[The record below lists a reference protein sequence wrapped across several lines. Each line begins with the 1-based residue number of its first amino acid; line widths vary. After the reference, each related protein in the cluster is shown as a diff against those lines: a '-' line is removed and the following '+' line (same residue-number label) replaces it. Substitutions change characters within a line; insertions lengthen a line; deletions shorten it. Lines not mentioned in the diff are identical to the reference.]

1 MIQGSIGPV
10 VEANVAF
17 LVKKDGTISDA
28 FNSLFVDE
36 HVGAKVP
43 RGFFHDSSLESRRIR
58 VLEND
63 EQCKERGRQVSPMQ
77 VICLKLEDPLFI
89 ELSGTEVMD
98 STTNTQSKSL

>member
-28 FNSLFVDE
+28 LHSLFVDE
-36 HVGAKVP
+36 HVGAKVL
-43 RGFFHDSSLESRRIR
+43 RGFSHDSSLESRRIR

-63 EQCKERGRQVSPMQ
+63 EQCEKGGR
-77 VICLKLEDPLFI
+77 
-89 ELSGTEVMD
+89 
-98 STTNTQSKSL
+98 